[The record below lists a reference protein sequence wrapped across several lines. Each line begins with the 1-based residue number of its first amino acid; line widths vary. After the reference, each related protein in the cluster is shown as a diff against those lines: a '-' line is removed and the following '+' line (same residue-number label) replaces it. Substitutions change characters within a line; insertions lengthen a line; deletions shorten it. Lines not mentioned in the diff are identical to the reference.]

1 MDAPIMSIHVV
12 PHTGCVHSCA
22 FPEYHGARNLDIWNA
37 FHYQVMHTGCKH
49 PPEWVNPGY
58 PPF

>member
-49 PPEWVNPGY
+49 PPEWVNPG
-58 PPF
+58 